1 MVLLP
6 CATDPSRIDVH
17 FPYENAVRETVKG
30 IPQRWWH
37 NDRKTWTIP
46 LIERATLTNAMR
58 AKHPDWV
65 VTVCPTLFSLESSFS
80 CVVRRPICMG
90 CWGYLDNPASWL
102 TCHRLLG
109 QAWDLREALDNRFA
123 SPQPETGSRE
133 HDRIDCRGQF
143 VSPSPASPQAHNC
156 CGHTCCTA
164 LETGPG
170 MLNCVG
176 WPFIGQLR

>member
-133 HDRIDCRGQF
+133 HDRMTAEGN
-143 VSPSPASPQAHNC
+143 SSAPAQPAHKPI
-156 CGHTCCTA
+156 TA
-164 LETGPG
+164 AGTPAARRLKPGPV
-170 MLNCVG
+170 C
-176 WPFIGQLR
+176 